1 MNPTHGLG
9 LLALF
14 MLWRRIGK
22 RIRPRGA
29 CRRERSRWSPAA
41 LSLHSAHW
49 GAPRRPGLSSVP
61 PSLTR
66 CQTWRGKSRAGT
78 ARRYHWRLN
87 QIAVKSV
94 TQEMLPAS
102 GTTWN
107 SECQSCVKRV
117 SVHFISLHF
126 THFQL
131 ETTRVLLHSYFNISL
146 QPGLTF
152 IIWSWI
158 Y

>member
-1 MNPTHGLG
+1 MNPARGHA

-14 MLWRRIGK
+14 MLWRWIGK

-29 CRRERSRWSPAA
+29 CRREHSRWSPAV

-66 CQTWRGKSRAGT
+66 CQTCGGKSRAGT

-87 QIAVKSV
+87 HIAVKSV
-94 TQEMLPAS
+94 TEEMLPAS

-107 SECQSCVKRV
+107 SECQSCVREFQFT
-117 SVHFISLHF
+117 SYHFILLIFNKKQVS
-126 THFQL
+126 
-131 ETTRVLLHSYFNISL
+131 LHSYFNISL
-146 QPGLTF
+146 RPGLTF
-152 IIWSWI
+152 IIWGWI